1 MLLDMTEDTYLNQL
15 FGENSYFQDGF
26 TYMVSLF
33 FIVTGTAYGIG
44 ARTIKSDKK
53 LIDVAS
59 TNFTNLGSVFILM
72 FVASQFIA
80 IFKRTNIGTII
91 TAWLANLL
99 ELLEFSGVPLI
110 IVTLLAIALAN
121 LFLTG
126 SAAKWAIFSPVV
138 VPAFMQMNISPE
150 FAQIVMRVGDS
161 MTKGYTPLLASF
173 VIFIGYL
180 NIYNLSKDKPYTIRG
195 TLKLISPYVSLICL
209 AWILLVVGWYIIGLP
224 VGPNVYP
231 TL

>member
-1 MLLDMTEDTYLNQL
+1 MTEDTYLNQL

-80 IFKRTNIGTII
+80 IFKRTNIGIII

-150 FAQIVMRVGDS
+150 FAQIVMRAGDS
-161 MTKGYTPLLASF
+161 MTKGFTPILAA
-173 VIFIGYL
+173 FIIYLGYL
-180 NIYNLSKDKPYTIRG
+180 NIYNLNKNKPYSITKAM
-195 TLKLISPYVSLICL
+195 KLITPYFLLISLT
-209 AWILLVVGWYIIGLP
+209 WILLVVGWYISGLP
-224 VGPNVYP
+224 IGPGVYP